1 MFDVAN
7 KMLFC
12 WAKDTVL
19 LFVLI
24 SGLFTSIWEPNV
36 LTDHSYYEYHK
47 SIYIFFAVYQG
58 DVGLP
63 GMPGNPGLTGPK
75 GSKGSYKHAS
85 VKIHSVMLYMLS
97 YMEST
102 H

>member
-1 MFDVAN
+1 MN
-7 KMLFC
+7 
-12 WAKDTVL
+12 
-19 LFVLI
+19 I
-24 SGLFTSIWEPNV
+24 INQ
-36 LTDHSYYEYHK
+36 Y
-47 SIYIFFAVYQG
+47 IYFFAVYQG

-75 GSKGSYKHAS
+75 GSKGSYKHAF
-85 VKIHSVMLYMLS
+85 VKSHSVMLYMLS